1 VSNTSLPKQ
10 DESHALFEEERAKDF
25 ATFRQAA
32 RRRFWST
39 IFIAGVLVAGLRLGL
54 AEVSAMAIIT
64 LFCIV
69 ITTNWA
75 LLKLGLS
82 PRTYRWW
89 LRYVF
94 AVFDTILISSMV
106 YLFGAPVLVLTYV
119 LAIVPY
125 SFDRGP
131 SLGYVTALASTA
143 GFIVASWGYSVER
156 PADAAPWQQTLLAAV
171 LLLVISQQ
179 VIQMPSKL
187 ITRIRRTRERMAQV
201 ERGDM
206 HARADAR
213 HADELGFLE
222 RSFNR
227 MLDELTL
234 LIETVQREADE
245 LAAVAVQVHSAA
257 SALLQRAGDVAVGA
271 TALSDELVQQRGRA
285 EDGAHAGHRA
295 QDTADATRTKA
306 EDTAQDAK
314 TVDRATLASR
324 EAIERAAGTLVRVG
338 VEVGDTAERVR
349 LLAPASERV
358 GEFVA
363 TVSRIARQTNLLA
376 LNAAI
381 EASRAGEEG
390 VGFAVVADEIRK
402 LAVECAGASKT
413 IAATVQRVRED
424 ITGAVDAMDTTAR
437 EVADAGNIAR
447 DATRALGDL
456 VDGITR
462 IAARSDEVATLAQ
475 SQATLSA
482 TVAAAFD
489 ALDAGA
495 DRASAGADRAAA
507 SAAAQRSS
515 IDELSRSAAQL
526 SQAAGRMRAVV
537 QRHSAEFAALNG
549 ASRSD
554 IQLPVSDDV
563 LLGLRSGL
571 ETEERAA
578 A

>member
-1 VSNTSLPKQ
+1 MPKTYLPTP
-10 DESHALFEEERAKDF
+10 DEQHALFDEERAKDF

-39 IFIAGVLVAGLRLGL
+39 IFITGVLIAGLRLGL
-54 AEVSAMAIIT
+54 AEVSATSVIT
-64 LFCIV
+64 LFV
-69 ITTNWA
+69 VVLSTNWT
-75 LLKLGLS
+75 LLKVGLS

-94 AVFDTILISSMV
+94 AIFDTMLISSVV
-106 YLFGAPVLVLTYV
+106 YLFGSPVLVLMYV

-143 GFIVASWGYSVER
+143 GFLAASYGYSTAR
-156 PADAAPWQQTLLAAV
+156 PQDAAPWQQTLLAAV

-179 VIQMPSKL
+179 VIQMPSRL

-234 LIETVQREADE
+234 LIDTVQREADE

-257 SALLQRAGDVAVGA
+257 GILQRRAGDVSAGA
-271 TALSDELVQQRGRA
+271 TSLSDELSQQRQRA
-285 EDGAHAGHRA
+285 DDGAWAGHRA
-295 QDTADATRTKA
+295 RETADTTREKA
-306 EDTAQDAK
+306 EATADDARS
-314 TVDRATLASR
+314 VDSAAHASR
-324 EAIERAAGTLVRVG
+324 EAIERAAQTLIRVG
-338 VEVGDTAERVR
+338 DDVGGTAERVR
-349 LLAPASERV
+349 LLLPASDRV

-413 IAATVQRVRED
+413 IAATVQRVRDD
-424 ITGAVDAMDTTAR
+424 ISGAVGSMDTTAR

-447 DATRALGDL
+447 DATQALTAL
-456 VDGITR
+456 VEGIAR
-462 IAARSDEVATLAQ
+462 IAAQSNEVATLAL
-475 SQATLSA
+475 SQATMSA
-482 TVAAAFD
+482 DVAGAFD
-489 ALDAGA
+489 ALDASA
-495 DRASAGADRAAA
+495 DRASDSAQSAAD
-507 SAAAQRSS
+507 SAAAQRVS

-526 SQAAGRMRAVV
+526 SQAAARMRAVV
-537 QRHSAEFAALNG
+537 LRHTAEFQVVSGERGMTAEFPAVSERVAA
-549 ASRSD
+549 
-554 IQLPVSDDV
+554 
-563 LLGLRSGL
+563 
-571 ETEERAA
+571 
-578 A
+578 

>member
-1 VSNTSLPKQ
+1 MPKTYLPTP
-10 DESHALFEEERAKDF
+10 DEQHALYDEERAKDF
-25 ATFRQAA
+25 STFRLAA

-39 IFIAGVLVAGLRLGL
+39 IFIAGVLIAGLRLGL
-54 AEVSAMAIIT
+54 AEVSATAVVT
-64 LFCIV
+64 LFV
-69 ITTNWA
+69 TVLVANWA
-75 LLKLGLS
+75 LLKVGLS

-94 AVFDTILISSMV
+94 AVFDTVLISSVV
-106 YLFGAPVLVLTYV
+106 YLFGSPVLVLTYV

-143 GFIVASWGYSVER
+143 GFLAASYGYSVMR
-156 PADAAPWQQTLLAAV
+156 PGDAAPWQQSLLAAV

-179 VIQMPSKL
+179 VIQMPSRL
-187 ITRIRRTRERMAQV
+187 ITRIRRTRERMAEV

-245 LAAVAVQVHSAA
+245 LAAVAMQVHGAA
-257 SALLQRAGDVAVGA
+257 SVLQRRAGDVVSGA
-271 TALSDELVQQRGRA
+271 TSLSEELAEQRQRA
-285 EDGAHAGHRA
+285 DDGAWAGHRA
-295 QDTADATRTKA
+295 RDTAHTTREKA
-306 EDTAQDAK
+306 EATADDAHQ
-314 TVDRATLASR
+314 VDRAAMASR
-324 EAIERAAGTLVRVG
+324 EAIERAAQTLIRVG
-338 VEVGDTAERVR
+338 DDVGGTAERVR
-349 LLAPASERV
+349 LLLPASDRV

-413 IAATVQRVRED
+413 IAATVQRVRDD
-424 ITGAVDAMDTTAR
+424 ITGAVGAMDTTAQ

-447 DATRALGDL
+447 DATDALTEL
-456 VDGITR
+456 VNGIAR
-462 IAARSDEVATLAQ
+462 IAAHSTEVATLAQ
-475 SQATLSA
+475 SQATMSA
-482 TVAAAFD
+482 EVAGAFD
-489 ALDAGA
+489 ALDASA
-495 DRASAGADRAAA
+495 DRASDGAR
-507 SAAAQRSS
+507 SAADSATAQRTS
-515 IDELSRSAAQL
+515 IEELSRSAAQL
-526 SQAAGRMRAVV
+526 SQAAARMRAVV
-537 QRHSAEFAALNG
+537 LRHTAEFQVMSGRTAEMIVPEPVREAA
-549 ASRSD
+549 
-554 IQLPVSDDV
+554 
-563 LLGLRSGL
+563 
-571 ETEERAA
+571 
-578 A
+578 